1 MVKLIINKKFV
12 DLSPDFVYEIKQ
24 PHPISSGLSNVYTA
38 YSSDIT
44 LPLTSTNI
52 AVFDY
57 SLRKDSSQVHKTL
70 EGYLIR
76 SNGVTN
82 VDVIVRTFTKK
93 GIKIYIVEKISESV
107 KGLLDGDFML
117 NELPYKDYRH
127 LSGRITE
134 ISDTDLFSF
143 ASYNT
148 QENVFPSISLSNLV
162 GRLNTFFGLNI
173 SLPIGM
179 SFRVFANQAK
189 WFDIKNFTTIQ
200 TINDLQVGETRR
212 RMVGLRKFFTSENL
226 RGVQSYSDTG
236 TYALHLKKKEDV
248 QIRLRGEINVQIGR
262 FLPTMSVYFG
272 TDTDNLQPLTSFN
285 RIDNPPTPSLVFD
298 RVAIIEKTYI
308 TEGQDYYLWLQWD
321 EALGVNTT
329 TTIKMH
335 IDYQYLEEVGEETDM
350 IAGHN
355 FLFDCFKNLPK
366 VTVLQFLKAIA
377 LANGYTLT
385 FEGDNVNF
393 KKLSDFFS
401 VANTFD
407 ASDYFI
413 EADQLDFVYLKYQ
426 RNFIRY
432 GANTPPYAT
441 IEVND
446 NTLESEGD
454 FLVIEN
460 ILPTDDDNVQLWDYT
475 DPDKIKI
482 REGVATIPFQALDL
496 ETYENFAQFLDEAF
510 VFTAKF
516 KAFRITGAP
525 IYVKQ
530 LNGIFL
536 PTEIIERISGSEL
549 KEIKLKMLKL

>member
-1 MVKLIINKKFV
+1 MVKLIINKTFV

-82 VDVIVRTFTKK
+82 VDVIVRTFTKT

-107 KGLLDGDFML
+107 KGLLNGDFML
-117 NELPYKDYRH
+117 NELPYKNYRQADFGNIAT
-127 LSGRITE
+127 LSDAVTYFYFYAY
-134 ISDTDLFSF
+134 T
-143 ASYNT
+143 T
-148 QENVFPSISLSNLV
+148 QEYLFPSITKEYLINLLESSFNLSI
-162 GRLNTFFGLNI
+162 NI
-173 SLPIGM
+173 PTAID
-179 SFRVFANQAK
+179 FKVFANRAVMT
-189 WFDIKNFTTIQ
+189 DVHNCTLLDNVGFT
-200 TINDLQVGETRR
+200 G
-212 RMVGLRKFFTSENL
+212 ENL
-226 RGVQSYSDTG
+226 SFARVQADHIFLAPNNLKDNTEYFDNTGKELFWSINAKENKSITLRVFGSCTKTGSGNVYLGILIDANNMLEIGIFNSNFDKTITFMPPLGATQYVLCAYVNFNNMMGITG
-236 TYALHLKKKEDV
+236 TV
-248 QIRLRGEINVQIGR
+248 NV
-262 FLPTMSVYFG
+262 TC
-272 TDTDNLQPLTSFN
+272 T
-285 RIDNPPTPSLVFD
+285 
-298 RVAIIEKTYI
+298 
-308 TEGQDYYLWLQWD
+308 
-321 EALGVNTT
+321 
-329 TTIKMH
+329 
-335 IDYQYLEEVGEETDM
+335 YQYTSDIGKDIAM
-350 IAGHN
+350 IPEKN
-355 FLFDCFKNLPK
+355 FLFNCFENLPK
-366 VTVLQFLKAIA
+366 ITVLQFLKAIA
-377 LANGYTLT
+377 LTNGYTLT
-385 FEGDNVNF
+385 FEGSNVNF

-446 NTLESEGD
+446 NTLEKEGN

-496 ETYENFAQFLDEAF
+496 ATYESFAQFLDEAF

-516 KAFRITGAP
+516 KAFRITGSP

-536 PTEIIERISGSEL
+536 PTEIIERISGTEL
-549 KEIKLKMLKL
+549 KEIKLKILKL

>member
-1 MVKLIINKKFV
+1 MVKLIINKTFV

-57 SLRKDSSQVHKTL
+57 SLLKDSSQVHKKL

-76 SNGVTN
+76 SNGVTH
-82 VDVIVRTFTKK
+82 VDVIVRSFTKK
-93 GIKIYIVEKISESV
+93 GIKIYIVEKISENV
-107 KGLLDGDFML
+107 KGLLNGDFML
-117 NELPYKDYRH
+117 NELPYKQYIQKGFGSFPQ
-127 LSGRITE
+127 LSNT
-134 ISDTDLFSF
+134 SDFDFNT
-143 ASYNT
+143 YNT
-148 QENVFPSISLSNLV
+148 QEYAFPSIDKETIIT
-162 GRLNTFFGLNI
+162 RLENTFNLNI
-173 SLPIGM
+173 NIPTAIDFSL
-179 SFRVFANQAK
+179 FANRAVMT
-189 WFDIKNFTTIQ
+189 DVHNCTIVNRIITLDA
-200 TINDLQVGETRR
+200 TIREFYILKAIYLFFAPNNLYDNSEVISNTATVDFALRVKESKEVTVRVRGTAIYSNYEYW
-212 RMVGLRKFFTSENL
+212 MYLGLRLPSGNIKYIADMSQGAYLDKTFTLTLPENSECELVCYNTTNGMNNA
-226 RGVQSYSDTG
+226 R
-236 TYALHLKKKEDV
+236 
-248 QIRLRGEINVQIGR
+248 INV
-262 FLPTMSVYFG
+262 
-272 TDTDNLQPLTSFN
+272 N
-285 RIDNPPTPSLVFD
+285 
-298 RVAIIEKTYI
+298 VAIT
-308 TEGQDYYLWLQWD
+308 
-321 EALGVNTT
+321 
-329 TTIKMH
+329 
-335 IDYQYLEEVGEETDM
+335 YQYTSDIGKEIEM
-350 IAGHN
+350 IPEKN
-355 FLFDCFKNLPK
+355 FLFNCFENLPK
-366 VTVLQFLKAIA
+366 ISVLQFLKAIA
-377 LANGYTLT
+377 LSNGYTLT
-385 FEGDNVNF
+385 FDGDNVNF
-393 KKLSDFFS
+393 KKLTDFFS
-401 VANTFD
+401 IANAFD

-413 EADQLDFVYLKYQ
+413 EADQLEFVYLKYQ

-446 NTLESEGD
+446 NTLESEGN

-460 ILPTDDDNVQLWDYT
+460 MLPTDDDNVQLWDYT

-496 ETYENFAQFLDEAF
+496 ATYNSFAQFLDEAF

-516 KAFRITGAP
+516 KAFGITGAP

>member
-1 MVKLIINKKFV
+1 MVKLIINKTFV

-82 VDVIVRTFTKK
+82 VDVIVRTFTKT

-107 KGLLDGDFML
+107 KGLLNGDFML
-117 NELPYKDYRH
+117 NELPYKNYRQADFGNIAT
-127 LSGRITE
+127 LSDAVTYFYFYAY
-134 ISDTDLFSF
+134 T
-143 ASYNT
+143 T
-148 QENVFPSISLSNLV
+148 QEYLFPSITKEYLINLLESSFNLSI
-162 GRLNTFFGLNI
+162 NI
-173 SLPIGM
+173 PTAID
-179 SFRVFANQAK
+179 FKVFANRAVMTDVHNCTLLDNVGFTGGNLSFARVQADHIFLAPNNLK
-189 WFDIKNFTTIQ
+189 DNTEYFDNTGKELFWSINAKENKSITLRVFGSCTKTGSGNVYLGILIDANNMLEIGIFNENFDKTI
-200 TINDLQVGETRR
+200 TFMPPLGATEYVLCAYVNFGTMMGI
-212 RMVGLRKFFTSENL
+212 
-226 RGVQSYSDTG
+226 TG
-236 TYALHLKKKEDV
+236 TV
-248 QIRLRGEINVQIGR
+248 NV
-262 FLPTMSVYFG
+262 TC
-272 TDTDNLQPLTSFN
+272 T
-285 RIDNPPTPSLVFD
+285 
-298 RVAIIEKTYI
+298 
-308 TEGQDYYLWLQWD
+308 
-321 EALGVNTT
+321 
-329 TTIKMH
+329 
-335 IDYQYLEEVGEETDM
+335 YQYTSDIGKDIEM
-350 IAGHN
+350 IPEKN
-355 FLFDCFKNLPK
+355 FLFNCFENLPK
-366 VTVLQFLKAIA
+366 ITVLQFLKAIA
-377 LANGYTLT
+377 LTNGYTLT
-385 FEGDNVNF
+385 FEGSNVNF

-446 NTLESEGD
+446 NTLESEGN

-496 ETYENFAQFLDEAF
+496 ATYESFAQFLDEAF

-536 PTEIIERISGSEL
+536 PTEIIERISGTEL
-549 KEIKLKMLKL
+549 KEIKLKILKL